1 MEAIWLNDFL
11 ITVQGFFLLELAD
24 QIRKY
29 DSQRIGVCSMYV
41 FRLEM
46 IFKCRVR
53 ERLIWKPWYVTHR
66 NSQSKYFNELK
77 SFKIFSI
84 SRTHLKFNFSKLKNL
99 IEYLKCLSWSET
111 KHSGAMYP
119 SRKFQ
124 QSINWIKSYFRPL
137 AWRTEDIIQSLLDP
151 LSTAKVY
158 HLYMTSDEDEVLRF
172 DVHVN
177 DLPRTIDWRQR

>member
-1 MEAIWLNDFL
+1 MKKWEKNSLSACTVKYISWVKILKYLNVHLSLFDL
-11 ITVQGFFLLELAD
+11 AFLLHCIAEIDFHGSNLIERFSDSCPRILPSRACWSD
-24 QIRKY
+24 KKIRLPENRSLFY
-29 DSQRIGVCSMYV
+29 I
-41 FRLEM
+41 FHLEM

-119 SRKFQ
+119 SRKLQ
-124 QSINWIKSYFRPL
+124 QSIN
-137 AWRTEDIIQSLLDP
+137 
-151 LSTAKVY
+151 
-158 HLYMTSDEDEVLRF
+158 
-172 DVHVN
+172 
-177 DLPRTIDWRQR
+177 